1 MEDVENE
8 ADENLTNE
16 EAEREEESDETK
28 ELESEALKS
37 ELKTSYKMLLDTL
50 SQAYPKT
57 IEQVKLFVHEMRRI
71 TLLREELWLG
81 T

>member
-1 MEDVENE
+1 LAEN
-8 ADENLTNE
+8 
-16 EAEREEESDETK
+16 ESDEGENEEEIESK

-37 ELKTSYKMLLDTL
+37 ELKTSYKILLDTL
-50 SQAYPKT
+50 NQAYPKV
-57 IEQVKLFVHEMRRI
+57 IDQVKLFVHEMRRI

>member
-1 MEDVENE
+1 MENE
-8 ADENLTNE
+8 ENLTNK
-16 EAEREEESDETK
+16 EADRDENDESK

-37 ELKTSYKMLLDTL
+37 ELKTSYKQLLDTL
-50 SQAYPKT
+50 SQAYPK
-57 IEQVKLFVHEMRRI
+57 IIDQVKLFVHEMRRI